1 MELGK
6 RLKKIRKERGY
17 TQTTVEKITGIDRS
31 TISAYERDERKPS
44 YDNLIILA
52 RFYRVSIDYLC
63 GNSDRRFVDTTDVE
77 DQIYYKI
84 IILLKE
90 QQEFEKSIIQYL

>member
-63 GNSDRRFVDTTDVE
+63 GNSDRRFVDTTDTD

-84 IILLKE
+84 VMLVKE
-90 QQEFEKSIIQYL
+90 KQEFEKSII